1 MWGCGWEVNDSI
13 VCRGVGGRH
22 VMVCGDVVSVRHV
35 MVCGDVVSVRHVMVC
50 GDVNE
55 EHMCKMQS

>member
-1 MWGCGWEVNDSI
+1 M
-13 VCRGVGGRH
+13 
-22 VMVCGDVVSVRHV
+22 

>member
-1 MWGCGWEVNDSI
+1 
-13 VCRGVGGRH
+13 
-22 VMVCGDVVSVRHV
+22 MVCGDVVSGRHV